1 MCQTNKRAQLSIAT
15 AIPIVPMALP
25 AADTQQ
31 VPGGVAGTLL
41 AGVVEMATTVVL
53 PASTVTT
60 LTCTV

>member
-15 AIPIVPMALP
+15 TISIVSMAIP

-31 VPGGVAGTLL
+31 VPGGVACTLL

-53 PASTVTT
+53 PATTVTT

>member
-1 MCQTNKRAQLSIAT
+1 M
-15 AIPIVPMALP
+15 AIP

-31 VPGGVAGTLL
+31 VPGGVACTLL

-53 PASTVTT
+53 PATTVTT